1 MPNTSDSARPSTSA
15 APAHDPA
22 CVTRVLNTGAA
33 RVGAELARLDGDA
46 DPFAAFVRATR
57 MPMVVSDPRQ
67 PDNPIVFVNDSFC
80 RLTGYPRE
88 MIVGRN
94 CRFLQGPETDPAT
107 VARIRDAVRAREAI
121 EIDIRNHRRDGTPF
135 WNRLLMAPV
144 RDQAGDVA
152 YFIAS
157 QVDVTLERERLE
169 GLEFRNAALLAEVS
183 DRLRTQEESEAR
195 LRYATEAGRMGIW
208 ERDLPGHKL
217 SSDAVARAIHGRD
230 PALPLSHADLQAC
243 IHPDDLPRVN
253 AAAAHAV
260 ETGAEYAIEYR
271 VLRPGGTGWVEA
283 RAQVVP
289 PTATAPLRLAG
300 VFMDVTKQ
308 REATL
313 LLQLSEASLRLATD
327 AAEVGTWDLNLDTN
341 VLTWTDRTKAM
352 FGLRPDEPCSM
363 ADFYAGLHPDDLQA
377 TSAAFA
383 AAIDPAQ
390 RVTYD
395 VEYRTLGKHDRALRW
410 VAAKGRG
417 LFVDGRCIRAVGTA
431 LDITARKADRA
442 RQDLLL
448 ALSGTTR
455 TLSDPAAILKAAAS
469 MLGRHLGVQRVGWGQ
484 VQADAETM
492 VADTGYAEGL
502 PPLSGPFRLDHY
514 GPASLK
520 LRHAGQTLVL
530 PDTGVP
536 EQAGADWRL
545 MGIGAVVSVPMVR
558 DGVPRAALFVHAAA
572 PRAWLP
578 EEVRLVEDV
587 AALVWDA
594 VERARAEAAL
604 RELNATLEARVEE
617 RTAELRRAED
627 ALRQAQKMEAVGQL
641 TGGIAHD
648 FNNLLTGITGALE
661 LLQRRVGE
669 GRYGEI
675 SRFASVATTS
685 ANRAAA
691 LTQRLLAF
699 ARRQPLDPKPVAANR
714 LVAGME
720 DLLRRTLGPGIA
732 LEMVLSGG
740 LWGTLCD
747 PNQLESALLNL
758 VINARDAMPEGGRL
772 TVETANAHLDDA
784 YARAQGFEVRPGQYV
799 SISVTDTGVGM
810 DPAVAGRIFEPFF
823 TTKPIGQG
831 TGLGL
836 SMLYGFVKQSD
847 GHVRVYSEPGRGTT
861 MRLYLPRHA
870 GAAVLEGEANVPAT
884 PAGAGETVLVVD
896 DEDAVR
902 MLVAEALADMGYV
915 ALEAADGAAGL
926 EILRSVAKVDL
937 LVTDVGLPGLNGRQL
952 ADAARVL
959 RPRLRVLFI
968 TGYAGN
974 AAIGNG
980 VLDAGMEILTK
991 PFALEAL
998 AAKLRTMMAA

>member
-1 MPNTSDSARPSTSA
+1 M
-15 APAHDPA
+15 
-22 CVTRVLNTGAA
+22 LNTDAA
-33 RVGAELARLDGDA
+33 RIGAELALLDGGT
-46 DPFAAFVRATR
+46 DPFAASVRATR

-107 VARIRDAVRAREAI
+107 VARIRAAVRAQESL

-144 RDQAGDVA
+144 RDQAGEVA

-157 QVDVTLERERLE
+157 QVDVTLEWERLE
-169 GLEFRNAALLAEVS
+169 GLEFRNAALLAELS
-183 DRLRTQEESEAR
+183 DRLRAQEDSEAR
-195 LRYATEAGRMGIW
+195 LRFATEAGRLGVW
-208 ERDLPGHKL
+208 ELDLPGQGL
-217 SSDAVARAIHGRD
+217 SSDAVARAIHGRS
-230 PALPLSHADLQAC
+230 PAQPMSYAELQAC
-243 IHPDDLPRVN
+243 LHPDDCARVVEALAR
-253 AAAAHAV
+253 AA
-260 ETGAEYAIEYR
+260 ESRAEYVIEYR

-289 PTATAPLRLAG
+289 PTAGAPLRLAG
-300 VFMDVTKQ
+300 VFMDVTER

-313 LLQLSEASLRLATD
+313 RLQLSEASLRLATD
-327 AAEVGTWDLNLDTN
+327 AAEVGTWDLDLDMD

-352 FGLRPDEPCSM
+352 FGLYPDEPCGM
-363 ADFYAGLHPDDLQA
+363 ADFYAGLHPGDRA
-377 TSAAFA
+377 AVTAAFA
-383 AAIDPAQ
+383 AAIDPG
-390 RVTYD
+390 RRTPYD
-395 VEYRTLGKHDRALRW
+395 VAYRTLGKHDGVVRW

-417 LFVDGRCIRAVGTA
+417 IFQDGRCIRAVGTA
-431 LDITARKADRA
+431 LDITAQKAAAA
-442 RQDLLL
+442 RQDVLMRVAAELRRISE
-448 ALSGTTR
+448 A
-455 TLSDPAAILKAAAS
+455 DAAVAAAAAIL
-469 MLGRHLGVQRVGWGQ
+469 GPHLEVSRVGWSLFQ
-484 VQADAETM
+484 VDAETAY
-492 VADTGYAEGL
+492 VRSAYHDGL
-502 PPLSGPFRLDHY
+502 PPVSGVFRLDALGQAIREHR
-514 GPASLK
+514 L
-520 LRHAGQTLVL
+520 AGKTLAI
-530 PDTGVP
+530 PDCL
-536 EQAGADWRL
+536 QAGAEGTTSAVL
-545 MGIGAVVSVPMVR
+545 GIRGHLSVPLIR
-558 DGVPRAALFVHAAA
+558 DGQVRASLFVNQST
-572 PRAWLP
+572 PRAWTP
-578 EEVRLVEDV
+578 DEVRLVEEV
-587 AALVWDA
+587 ADLLWHA
-594 VERARAEAAL
+594 VERARAEADL

-617 RTAELRRAED
+617 RTAELQRAED

-675 SRFASVATTS
+675 ARFASVATTS

-720 DLLRRTLGPGIA
+720 DLLRRTLGPGIV

-740 LWGTLCD
+740 LWGSLCD
-747 PNQLESALLNL
+747 PNQLEAALLNL
-758 VINARDAMPEGGRL
+758 AINARDAMPEGGRL
-772 TVETANAHLDDA
+772 TIETANAHLDDA
-784 YARAQGFEVRPGQYV
+784 YAQAQGFEVRPGQYV

-810 DPAVAGRIFEPFF
+810 DPVVAARIFEPFF

-836 SMLYGFVKQSD
+836 SMLYGFVKQS
-847 GHVRVYSEPGRGTT
+847 GGQVRVYSEPGCGTT
-861 MRLYLPRHA
+861 MRLYLPRHS
-870 GAAVLEGEANVPAT
+870 GAAVLDGETAPTVT

-896 DEDAVR
+896 DEEAVR
-902 MLVAEALADMGYV
+902 MLVAEALTDMGYV
-915 ALEAADGAAGL
+915 ALEAADGPAGL
-926 EILRSVAKVDL
+926 AILRSVAKVDL

-959 RPRLRVLFI
+959 RPGLRVLFI

-980 VLDAGMEILTK
+980 VLDPGMEILTK

-998 AAKLRTMMAA
+998 AAKLRAMMQR

>member
-1 MPNTSDSARPSTSA
+1 MSAP
-15 APAHDPA
+15 PQVPHDPA
-22 CVTRVLNTGAA
+22 RITRVLNTDAS
-33 RVGAELARLDGDA
+33 RIGAELVRLDGGT
-46 DPFAAFVRATR
+46 DPFAASVRATR

-107 VARIRDAVRAREAI
+107 VARIRAAVQAREPL

-144 RDQAGDVA
+144 RDQAGEVA

-157 QVDVTLERERLE
+157 QVDVTLEWERLE
-169 GLEFRNAALLAEVS
+169 GLEFRNAALLAELS
-183 DRLRTQEESEAR
+183 DRLRAQEDSEAR
-195 LRYATEAGRMGIW
+195 LRYATQAGGMGVW
-208 ERDLPGHKL
+208 ELDLPGHSL
-217 SSDAVARAIHGRD
+217 TTDSTSRAIHGRE
-230 PALPLSHADLQAC
+230 PALRFSYADRQAC
-243 IHPDDLPRVN
+243 IHPDDLARVN
-253 AAAAHAV
+253 EAMAHAV

-283 RAQVVP
+283 RAQVMP
-289 PTATAPLRLAG
+289 PTAGAPLSMAG
-300 VFMDVTKQ
+300 VFMDVTER

-313 LLQLSEASLRLATD
+313 RLQLSEASLRLATD
-327 AAEVGTWDLNLDTN
+327 AAEVGTWDLDLDAD

-352 FGLRPDEPCSM
+352 FGLRPDEPCGM
-363 ADFYAGLHPDDLQA
+363 ADFYAGLHPDDRA
-377 TSAAFA
+377 AVTVAFA
-383 AAIDPAQ
+383 AALDPGQ
-390 RVTYD
+390 RATYD
-395 VEYRTLGKHDRALRW
+395 VEHRTLGKHDGALRW
-410 VAAKGRG
+410 VAARGRG
-417 LFVDGRCIRAVGTA
+417 MFQDGRCVRALGTA
-431 LDITARKADRA
+431 LDITAQKAERA

-455 TLSDPAAILKAAAS
+455 TLADPTAILAAAAT
-469 MLGRHLGVQRVGWGQ
+469 MLGRHLGVQRVGWGHMQ
-484 VQADAETM
+484 AETDSM
-492 VADTGYAEGL
+492 FAETGYADGL
-502 PPLSGPFRLDHY
+502 PLLHGLFRMDRY
-514 GPASLK
+514 GKGNLEQR
-520 LRHAGQTLVL
+520 LAGQTLVV
-530 PDTGVP
+530 PDAGVP
-536 EQAGADWRL
+536 DQADANWAPL
-545 MGIGAVVSVPMVR
+545 GIGAVISVPLMR
-558 DGVPRAALFVHAAA
+558 DGTLRAMLFVNAAVPRAWT
-572 PRAWLP
+572 PD
-578 EEVRLVEDV
+578 EVRLVEDV

-594 VERARAEAAL
+594 VERARAEANL

-675 SRFASVATTS
+675 GRFASVATTS

-714 LVAGME
+714 LVADME

-758 VINARDAMPEGGRL
+758 AINARDAMPEGGRL
-772 TVETANAHLDDA
+772 TVETANTHLDDA

-810 DPAVAGRIFEPFF
+810 DPAVASRIFEPFF

-836 SMLYGFVKQSD
+836 SMLYGFVRQSD
-847 GHVRVYSEPGRGTT
+847 GHVRVYSEPGHGTT

-870 GAAVLEGEANVPAT
+870 GAAVLDGETSAPAT

-915 ALEAADGAAGL
+915 ALEAADGPAGL

-959 RPRLRVLFI
+959 RPGLRVLFI

-998 AAKLRTMMAA
+998 AAKLRAMMQR

>member
-1 MPNTSDSARPSTSA
+1 MSAPPQ
-15 APAHDPA
+15 APHDPA
-22 CVTRVLNTGAA
+22 RITRVLNTDAA
-33 RVGAELARLDGDA
+33 RIGAELVRLDGGT
-46 DPFAAFVRATR
+46 DPFAASVRATR

-67 PDNPIVFVNDSFC
+67 PDNPIVFANDSFC

-94 CRFLQGPETDPAT
+94 CRFLQGPDTDPDA
-107 VARIRDAVRAREAI
+107 VARIRNAVRAEEPI
-121 EIDIRNHRRDGTPF
+121 QTDLLNYRRDGTPF

-144 RDQAGDVA
+144 RDAAGEVA
-152 YFIAS
+152 YFFAS

-183 DRLRTQEESEAR
+183 DRLRAQEESEAR
-195 LRYATEAGRMGIW
+195 LRYATQAGRMGVW
-208 ERDLPGHKL
+208 ELDLRDSGL
-217 SSDAVARAIHGRD
+217 SADAVTRTIHGHD
-230 PALPLSHADLQAC
+230 PALPFSYMDLQAC
-243 IHPDDLPRVN
+243 IHSDDLARVN
-253 AAAAHAV
+253 EATARAA
-260 ETGAEYAIEYR
+260 ETGAEYAMEYR
-271 VLRPGGTGWVEA
+271 VRRPGGTGWVEA

-289 PTATAPLRLAG
+289 PTAGAPLRLAG
-300 VFMDVTKQ
+300 VFMDVTQ
-308 REATL
+308 RREAML
-313 LLQLSEASLRLATD
+313 RLQLSEASLRLATD
-327 AAEVGTWDLNLDTN
+327 AAEVGTWDLDLGTDM
-341 VLTWTDRTKAM
+341 LTWTDRTKAM

-363 ADFYAGLHPDDLQA
+363 ADFYAGLHRDDRA
-377 TSAAFA
+377 AVTAAFA
-383 AAIDPAQ
+383 AAIDPVE
-390 RVTYD
+390 RTIYD
-395 VEYRTLGKHDRALRW
+395 VEYRTLGKHDGALRW

-417 LFVDGRCIRAVGTA
+417 IFQDGLCVRAVGTA
-431 LDITARKADRA
+431 LDITARKAERT

-448 ALSGTTR
+448 ALSGTMR
-455 TLSDPAAILKAAAS
+455 TLADPAAILAAAAT
-469 MLGRHLGVQRVGWGQ
+469 MLGRHLGAQRVGWGH
-484 VQADAETM
+484 VQPDADVM
-492 VADTGYAEGL
+492 VTETGYADGL
-502 PPLSGPFRLDHY
+502 PPLHGPIPMDRYGKANLARRL
-514 GPASLK
+514 
-520 LRHAGQTLVL
+520 AGLTLAV

-536 EQAGADWRL
+536 DQADGNWAAL
-545 MGIGAVVSVPMVR
+545 GIGAVISVPLMR
-558 DGVPRAALFVHAAA
+558 DGALRAALFVNAAA
-572 PRAWLP
+572 PRAWTAD
-578 EEVRLVEDV
+578 EVRLVEDV

-594 VERARAEAAL
+594 VERARAEANL

-675 SRFASVATTS
+675 GRFASVATTS

-714 LVAGME
+714 LVADME

-758 VINARDAMPEGGRL
+758 AINARDAMPQGGRL

-784 YARAQGFEVRPGQYV
+784 YARAQGFEVRAGQYV

-810 DPAVAGRIFEPFF
+810 DPALAGRIFEPFF

-870 GAAVLEGEANVPAT
+870 GATVLEGGPDAPAV

-959 RPRLRVLFI
+959 RPGLRVLFI

-998 AAKLRTMMAA
+998 AAKLRTMMQR

>member
-1 MPNTSDSARPSTSA
+1 MSAPPQ
-15 APAHDPA
+15 APHDPA
-22 CVTRVLNTGAA
+22 RITEVLNTDAS
-33 RVGAELARLDGDA
+33 RIGAELVRLDGGT
-46 DPFAAFVRATR
+46 DPFAASVCATR

-107 VARIRDAVRAREAI
+107 VARIREAVRAQQSI

-144 RDQAGDVA
+144 RDQAGEVA
-152 YFIAS
+152 YFFAS

-183 DRLRTQEESEAR
+183 DRLRAQEESEAR
-195 LRYATEAGRMGIW
+195 LRYATQAGLLGVW
-208 ERDLPGHKL
+208 ELDLQDSAL
-217 SSDAVARAIHGRD
+217 SADAATRAIHGRN
-230 PALPLSHADLQAC
+230 PALPFSYADLQAC

-253 AAAAHAV
+253 EATARAA

-289 PTATAPLRLAG
+289 PTAGAPLRLAG
-300 VFMDVTKQ
+300 VFMDVTER

-313 LLQLSEASLRLATD
+313 RLQLSEASLRLATD
-327 AAEVGTWDLNLDTN
+327 AAEVGTWDLDLGTD

-363 ADFYAGLHPDDLQA
+363 ADFYAGLHPDDRA
-377 TSAAFA
+377 HVTAAFT
-383 AAIDPAQ
+383 AAIDPVERA
-390 RVTYD
+390 TYD
-395 VEYRTLGKHDRALRW
+395 VEYRTLGKHDGALRW

-417 LFVDGRCIRAVGTA
+417 IFHGGLCVRAVGTA
-431 LDITARKADRA
+431 LDITARKAERT

-448 ALSGTTR
+448 ALSGTMR
-455 TLSDPAAILKAAAS
+455 TLADPAAILAAAAT
-469 MLGRHLGVQRVGWGQ
+469 MLGRHLGAQRVGWGQ
-484 VQADAETM
+484 VQPGADVM
-492 VADTGYAEGL
+492 VTETGYADGL
-502 PPLSGPFRLDHY
+502 PPLHGPIPMDRYGKANLVQRL
-514 GPASLK
+514 
-520 LRHAGQTLVL
+520 AGLTLAV

-536 EQAGADWRL
+536 DQADGNWAAL
-545 MGIGAVVSVPMVR
+545 GIGAVISVPLMR
-558 DGVPRAALFVHAAA
+558 DGMLRAALFVNAAA
-572 PRAWLP
+572 PRAWTAD
-578 EEVRLVEDV
+578 EVRLVEDV

-594 VERARAEAAL
+594 VERARAEANL

-675 SRFASVATTS
+675 GRFASVATTS

-714 LVAGME
+714 LVADME

-758 VINARDAMPEGGRL
+758 AINARDAMPEGGRL

-784 YARAQGFEVRPGQYV
+784 YARAEGFEVRPGQYV

-810 DPAVAGRIFEPFF
+810 EPAVAARIFEPFF

-870 GAAVLEGEANVPAT
+870 GAAVLEGEPGAPAVPAGT
-884 PAGAGETVLVVD
+884 GETVLVVD

-915 ALEAADGAAGL
+915 ALEAADGVAGL
-926 EILRSVAKVDL
+926 DILRSVAKVDL

-959 RPRLRVLFI
+959 RPGLRVLFI

-998 AAKLRTMMAA
+998 AAKLRMMMQK

>member
-1 MPNTSDSARPSTSA
+1 MSAP
-15 APAHDPA
+15 PQVPHDPA
-22 CVTRVLNTGAA
+22 RVTRVLNTDAA
-33 RVGAELARLDGDA
+33 RIGAELMRLDGGT
-46 DPFAAFVRATR
+46 DPFAASVRATR

-88 MIVGRN
+88 QIVGRN
-94 CRFLQGPETDPAT
+94 CRFLQGPDTDPAT
-107 VARIRDAVRAREAI
+107 VARIRAAVQAQEPI

-144 RDQAGDVA
+144 RDQTGEVA

-157 QVDVTLERERLE
+157 QVDVTLEWERLE
-169 GLEFRNAALLAEVS
+169 GLEFRNAALLAELS
-183 DRLRTQEESEAR
+183 DQLHAQEESEAR
-195 LRYATEAGRMGIW
+195 LRYATQAAGMGVW
-208 ERDLPGHKL
+208 ELDLPGYSL
-217 SSDAVARAIHGRD
+217 TTDSTSRAIHGRD
-230 PALPLSHADLQAC
+230 PALRFSYADRQAC
-243 IHPDDLPRVN
+243 IHPDDMARVDE
-253 AAAAHAV
+253 ATTRAV

-289 PTATAPLRLAG
+289 PTVGAPLRLAG
-300 VFMDVTKQ
+300 VFMDVTER

-313 LLQLSEASLRLATD
+313 RLQLSEASLRLATD
-327 AAEVGTWDLNLDTN
+327 AAEVGTWDLDLDAD

-352 FGLRPDEPCSM
+352 FGLEPDEPCGM
-363 ADFYAGLHPDDLQA
+363 ADFYTGLHPDDRA
-377 TSAAFA
+377 AVTAAFA
-383 AAIDPAQ
+383 AALDPA
-390 RVTYD
+390 RRTSYD
-395 VEYRTLGKHDRALRW
+395 VEYRTLGKHDGALRW
-410 VAAKGRG
+410 VAARGRG
-417 LFVDGRCIRAVGTA
+417 MFQDGRCVRALGTA
-431 LDITARKADRA
+431 LDITAQKAERA

-455 TLSDPAAILKAAAS
+455 TLADPTAILAAAAT
-469 MLGRHLGVQRVGWGQ
+469 MLGRHLGVQRVGWSH
-484 VQADAETM
+484 VQAE
-492 VADTGYAEGL
+492 ADLMFVETGYADGL
-502 PPLSGPFRLDHY
+502 PPLHGPFQMDRYGKANLERRL
-514 GPASLK
+514 
-520 LRHAGQTLVL
+520 AGQTLSV
-530 PDTGVP
+530 PDAGVP
-536 EQAGADWRL
+536 DQADANWAPL
-545 MGIGAVVSVPMVR
+545 GIGAVISVPLMR
-558 DGVPRAALFVHAAA
+558 DGTLRAALFVNAAA
-572 PRAWLP
+572 PRAWTP
-578 EEVRLVEDV
+578 DEVRLVEDV

-594 VERARAEAAL
+594 VERARAEANL

-627 ALRQAQKMEAVGQL
+627 ALRQSQKMEAVGQL

-675 SRFASVATTS
+675 GRFASVATTS

-714 LVAGME
+714 LVADME
-720 DLLRRTLGPGIA
+720 DLLRRTLGPGVT

-758 VINARDAMPEGGRL
+758 AINARDAMPEGGRL
-772 TVETANAHLDDA
+772 TIETANAHLDDA
-784 YARAQGFEVRPGQYV
+784 YARTQGFEVRSGQYV

-810 DPAVAGRIFEPFF
+810 DPAVASRIFEPFF

-870 GAAVLEGEANVPAT
+870 GAAVLDGEMNAPAT

-915 ALEAADGAAGL
+915 ALEAANGSAGL
-926 EILRSVAKVDL
+926 DILRSVAKVDL

-959 RPRLRVLFI
+959 RPGLRVLFI

-980 VLDAGMEILTK
+980 VLEAGMEILTK

-998 AAKLRTMMAA
+998 AAKLRAMMQR

>member
-1 MPNTSDSARPSTSA
+1 MSAPPQ
-15 APAHDPA
+15 APHDPA
-22 CVTRVLNTGAA
+22 RITRVLNTDAA
-33 RVGAELARLDGDA
+33 RIGAELVRLDGGT
-46 DPFAAFVRATR
+46 DPFAASVRATR

-88 MIVGRN
+88 QIVGRN

-107 VARIRDAVRAREAI
+107 VARIRAAVQAREPL
-121 EIDIRNHRRDGTPF
+121 EIDILNHRRDGTPF
-135 WNRLLMAPV
+135 WNRLLMEPV
-144 RDQAGDVA
+144 RDQAGEVA

-157 QVDVTLERERLE
+157 QVDVTLEWERLE
-169 GLEFRNAALLAEVS
+169 GLEFRNAALLAELS
-183 DRLRTQEESEAR
+183 DRLHAQEESEAR
-195 LRYATEAGRMGIW
+195 LRYATQAEGMGVW
-208 ERDLPGHKL
+208 ELDLPGHSL
-217 SSDAVARAIHGRD
+217 TTDSTSRAIHGRD
-230 PALPLSHADLQAC
+230 PAPRFSYADLQAC
-243 IHPDDLPRVN
+243 IHPDDLARVDE
-253 AAAAHAV
+253 ATARAV

-289 PTATAPLRLAG
+289 PTVGAPLRLAG
-300 VFMDVTKQ
+300 VFVDVTER

-313 LLQLSEASLRLATD
+313 RLQLSEASLRLATD
-327 AAEVGTWDLNLDTN
+327 AAEVGTWDLDLDADM
-341 VLTWTDRTKAM
+341 LTWTDRTKAM
-352 FGLRPDEPCSM
+352 FGLQPDEPCGM
-363 ADFYAGLHPDDLQA
+363 ADFYAGLHPDDRA
-377 TSAAFA
+377 TVTAAFA
-383 AAIDPAQ
+383 AAIDPG
-390 RVTYD
+390 RRTFYD
-395 VEYRTLGKHDRALRW
+395 VEYRTLGKHDGALRW

-417 LFVDGRCIRAVGTA
+417 IFQDGRCIRAVGTT
-431 LDITARKADRA
+431 LDITAQKAAAA
-442 RQDLLL
+442 RQDVLLRAAAELRRTSEADAAL
-448 ALSGTTR
+448 AAA
-455 TLSDPAAILKAAAS
+455 AAIL
-469 MLGRHLGVQRVGWGQ
+469 GPHLQVSRVGWSLF
-484 VQADAETM
+484 QADAETAY
-492 VADTGYAEGL
+492 VRSAYHDGL
-502 PPLSGPFRLDHY
+502 PPVSGVFRLDAL
-514 GPASLK
+514 GPASRK
-520 LRHAGQTLVL
+520 RHLAGKTLAISDCL
-530 PDTGVP
+530 
-536 EQAGADWRL
+536 QAGAEGAMTSAAL
-545 MGIGAVVSVPMVR
+545 GIRGHLSVPLMR
-558 DGVPRAALFVHAAA
+558 EGQARASLFVNQST
-572 PRAWLP
+572 PRTWTP
-578 EEVRLVEDV
+578 DEVRLVEEV
-587 AALVWDA
+587 ADLLWDA
-594 VERARAEAAL
+594 VERARAEANL

-675 SRFASVATTS
+675 GRFASVATTS

-714 LVAGME
+714 LVADME

-758 VINARDAMPEGGRL
+758 AINARDAMPEGGRL

-810 DPAVAGRIFEPFF
+810 DPAVASRIFEPFF

-847 GHVRVYSEPGRGTT
+847 GHVRVYSELGHGTT

-870 GAAVLEGEANVPAT
+870 GAAVLDGETSAPAT

-915 ALEAADGAAGL
+915 ALEAADGPAGL

-959 RPRLRVLFI
+959 RPGLRVLFI

-980 VLDAGMEILTK
+980 VLDPGMEILTK

-998 AAKLRTMMAA
+998 AAKLRAMMQR

>member
-1 MPNTSDSARPSTSA
+1 MSPPPQDPQ
-15 APAHDPA
+15 DPA
-22 CVTRVLNTGAA
+22 RISQVLNTDAA
-33 RVGAELARLDGDA
+33 RIGAELALLDGGT
-46 DPFAAFVRATR
+46 DPFAASVRATR
-57 MPMVVSDPRQ
+57 MPMVVSDARQ

-94 CRFLQGPETDPAT
+94 CRFLQGPDTDPAT
-107 VARIRDAVRAREAI
+107 VARIRAAVQAQESL

-144 RDQAGDVA
+144 RDQAGEVA

-169 GLEFRNAALLAEVS
+169 GLEFRNAALLAELS
-183 DRLRTQEESEAR
+183 DRLRAQEESEAR
-195 LRYATEAGRMGIW
+195 LRYATEAGRLGVW
-208 ERDLPGHKL
+208 ELDLPGHRL
-217 SSDAVARAIHGRD
+217 STDAVARAIYGRD
-230 PALPLSHADLQAC
+230 PALPLSHAELQAC
-243 IHPDDLPRVN
+243 IHPDDRARVDE
-253 AAAAHAV
+253 AMARAV
-260 ETGAEYAIEYR
+260 ESRAEYAIEFR

-289 PTATAPLRLAG
+289 PTAGAPLRLAG
-300 VFMDVTKQ
+300 VFMDVTER

-313 LLQLSEASLRLATD
+313 RLQLSEASLRLATE
-327 AAEVGTWDLNLDTN
+327 AAEVGTWDLDLDAD
-341 VLTWTDRTKAM
+341 VLNWTDRTKAM
-352 FGLRPDEPCSM
+352 FGLFPDEPCGM
-363 ADFYAGLHPDDLQA
+363 PDFYAGLYPDDRA
-377 TSAAFA
+377 AVTAAFA
-383 AAIDPAQ
+383 ATLDPG
-390 RVTYD
+390 RRTPYD
-395 VEYRTLGKHDRALRW
+395 VEYRTLGKHDGVLRW

-417 LFVDGRCIRAVGTA
+417 VFLDGRCIRAVGTA
-431 LDITARKADRA
+431 LDITAQKAAAA
-442 RQDLLL
+442 RQDVLLRVAAEL
-448 ALSGTTR
+448 RR
-455 TLSDPAAILKAAAS
+455 TGEADAAVAAAATI
-469 MLGRHLGVQRVGWGQ
+469 LGPHLLVSRVGWSL
-484 VQADAETM
+484 VQADAET
-492 VADTGYAEGL
+492 AYARSAYHDGL
-502 PPLSGPFRLDHY
+502 PPILGVFRLDAL
-514 GPASLK
+514 GSANRE
-520 LRHAGQTLVL
+520 RHLAGHTLAI
-530 PDTGVP
+530 PDCL
-536 EQAGADWRL
+536 QAGAEGAATSATL
-545 MGIGAVVSVPMVR
+545 GIRGHLSVPLIRNGQVR
-558 DGVPRAALFVHAAA
+558 ASLFVSQST
-572 PRAWLP
+572 PRAWTAD
-578 EEVRLVEDV
+578 EVRLVEEV
-587 AALVWDA
+587 ADLLWDA
-594 VERARAEAAL
+594 VERARAEAEL
-604 RELNATLEARVEE
+604 RELNATLESRVEE

-675 SRFASVATTS
+675 GRFASVATTS

-714 LVAGME
+714 LVADME

-732 LEMVLSGG
+732 LELVLSGG

-758 VINARDAMPEGGRL
+758 AINARDAMPEGGRL
-772 TVETANAHLDDA
+772 TIETANAHLDDA
-784 YARAQGFEVRPGQYV
+784 YALAQGFEVRAGQYV

-810 DPAVAGRIFEPFF
+810 DPVVAARIFEPFF

-847 GHVRVYSEPGRGTT
+847 GHVRVHSEPGCGTT
-861 MRLYLPRHA
+861 MRLYLPRYA
-870 GAAVLEGEANVPAT
+870 GVALVEGETNAPAT

-902 MLVAEALADMGYV
+902 MLVAEALTDMGYV
-915 ALEAADGAAGL
+915 ALEAADGPAGL
-926 EILRSVAKVDL
+926 GILRSVAKVDL

-959 RPRLRVLFI
+959 RPGLRVLFI

-980 VLDAGMEILTK
+980 VLDEGMEILTK

-998 AAKLRTMMAA
+998 AAKLRAMMQR

>member
-1 MPNTSDSARPSTSA
+1 MSAP
-15 APAHDPA
+15 PQVPHDPDRI
-22 CVTRVLNTGAA
+22 TRVLNTDAA
-33 RVGAELARLDGDA
+33 RIGAELVRRDGGT
-46 DPFAAFVRATR
+46 DPFAASVRATR

-80 RLTGYPRE
+80 RLTGYSRE
-88 MIVGRN
+88 EIVGRN
-94 CRFLQGPETDPAT
+94 CRFLQGPETDPAH
-107 VARIRDAVRAREAI
+107 VARLRQAVRDQVPI
-121 EIDIRNHRRDGTPF
+121 EMDIRNHRKDGTPF

-144 RDQAGDVA
+144 RDVAGKVA
-152 YFIAS
+152 YFFAS
-157 QVDVTLERERLE
+157 QVDVTLERERVE
-169 GLEFRNAALLAEVS
+169 GLETQNAALMAELG
-183 DRLRTQEESEAR
+183 DRLRAQELSEER
-195 LRYATEAGRMGIW
+195 LR
-208 ERDLPGHKL
+208 
-217 SSDAVARAIHGRD
+217 
-230 PALPLSHADLQAC
+230 
-243 IHPDDLPRVN
+243 
-253 AAAAHAV
+253 
-260 ETGAEYAIEYR
+260 
-271 VLRPGGTGWVEA
+271 
-283 RAQVVP
+283 
-289 PTATAPLRLAG
+289 
-300 VFMDVTKQ
+300 
-308 REATL
+308 
-313 LLQLSEASLRLATD
+313 LSEASLRLATE
-327 AAEVGTWDLNLDTN
+327 AAEIGTWDLNLDTDVPGG
-341 VLTWTDRTKAM
+341 VLTWSDRTKRM
-352 FGLRPDEPCSM
+352 FGIPPDEPCSM
-363 ADFYAGLHPDDLQA
+363 DDFYSGLHPDDRHA
-377 TSAAFA
+377 TTEAFA
-383 AAIDPAQ
+383 AAVDPARRLQ
-390 RVTYD
+390 YD
-395 VEYRTLGKHDRALRW
+395 VEYRTIGKRDGIVRW

-417 LFVDGRCIRAVGTA
+417 LFADERCVRAVGTA
-431 LDITARKADRA
+431 IDITGRRAAEA
-442 RQDLLL
+442 RQGMLLQLSAQLRTMTDARATVSAAL
-448 ALSGTTR
+448 AG
-455 TLSDPAAILKAAAS
+455 
-469 MLGRHLGVQRVGWGQ
+469 LGRHLAADRVGLGL
-484 VQADAETM
+484 VQPDGVTIHLETGW
-492 VADTGYAEGL
+492 AAGL
-502 PPLSGPFRLDHY
+502 PELSGPFLLDSF
-514 GPASLK
+514 GPANIALMK
-520 LRHAGQTLVL
+520 AGRTLALADAAV
-530 PDTGVP
+530 PD
-536 EQAGADWRL
+536 QAGVDWVAV
-545 MGIGAVVSVPMVR
+545 GVGAVVSVPLVR
-558 DGVPRAALFVHAAA
+558 DGRLVASLFVNQAK
-572 PRAWLP
+572 PCRWMP
-578 EEVRLVEDV
+578 DEVGLVEDV
-587 AALVWDA
+587 AALLWDA
-594 VERARAEAAL
+594 VERARAETAL

-669 GRYGEI
+669 GRYADLG
-675 SRFASVATTS
+675 RFASVATTS

-714 LVAGME
+714 LVADME
-720 DLLRRTLGPGIA
+720 DLLRRTLGPNIA

-758 VINARDAMPEGGRL
+758 AINARDAMPEGGRL
-772 TVETANAHLDDA
+772 TIETANAHLDDA
-784 YARAQGFEVRPGQYV
+784 YARAQGFEVRTGQYV

-810 DPAVAGRIFEPFF
+810 EQAVAGRIFEPFF

-870 GAAVLEGEANVPAT
+870 GAAVLEGEPDAPAV

-926 EILRSVAKVDL
+926 DILRSVAKVDL

-959 RPRLRVLFI
+959 RPGLRVLFI

-998 AAKLRTMMAA
+998 ATKLRMMMQK

>member
-1 MPNTSDSARPSTSA
+1 MPHPPK
-15 APAHDPA
+15 APHDPDRIS
-22 CVTRVLNTGAA
+22 RVLNTDAA
-33 RVGAELARLDGDA
+33 RIGAELALLDGGT
-46 DPFAAFVRATR
+46 DPFAASVRATR
-57 MPMVVSDPRQ
+57 MPMVVSDARQ

-94 CRFLQGPETDPAT
+94 CRFLQGPQTDPAT
-107 VARIRDAVRAREAI
+107 VARIRAAVRAQVPI

-144 RDQAGDVA
+144 RDRDGEVA

-157 QVDVTLERERLE
+157 QVDVTLERERVE
-169 GLEFRNAALLAEVS
+169 GLEFRNAALLAELS
-183 DRLRTQEESEAR
+183 DRLRAQEESEAR
-195 LRYATEAGRMGIW
+195 LRYATEAGRLGVW
-208 ERDLPGHKL
+208 ELDLPDHRL
-217 SSDAVARAIHGRD
+217 STDAAARAIYGRD
-230 PALPLSHADLQAC
+230 PALPLSHAELQAC
-243 IHPDDLPRVN
+243 IHPDDRARVDGTM
-253 AAAAHAV
+253 ARAV
-260 ETGAEYAIEYR
+260 ESRAEYAIEFR

-289 PTATAPLRLAG
+289 PTAGAPLRLAG
-300 VFMDVTKQ
+300 VFMDVTER

-313 LLQLSEASLRLATD
+313 RLQLSEASLRLATE
-327 AAEVGTWDLNLDTN
+327 AAEVGTWDLDLDAD
-341 VLTWTDRTKAM
+341 VLIWTDRTKGM
-352 FGLRPDEPCSM
+352 FGLQPDDACGM
-363 ADFYAGLHPDDLQA
+363 ADFYAGLHPDDRAA
-377 TSAAFA
+377 TTAAFA
-383 AAIDPAQ
+383 AAVDPGRRAP
-390 RVTYD
+390 YD
-395 VEYRTLGKHDRALRW
+395 VEYRTVGKRDGVLRW

-417 LFVDGRCIRAVGTA
+417 IFQDGRCIRAVGTA
-431 LDITARKADRA
+431 LDITAQKAAAA
-442 RQDLLL
+442 RQDVLLRVAAEL
-448 ALSGTTR
+448 RR
-455 TLSDPAAILKAAAS
+455 TGEADAAVAAAAAIL
-469 MLGRHLGVQRVGWGQ
+469 GPHLRVGRVGWSLF
-484 VQADAETM
+484 QADGETAYM
-492 VADTGYAEGL
+492 RSAYHDGL
-502 PPLSGPFRLDHY
+502 PPVSGVFRLDAL
-514 GPASLK
+514 GNANRE
-520 LRHAGQTLVL
+520 RHRAGKTLAITDCL
-530 PDTGVP
+530 
-536 EQAGADWRL
+536 QAGAEGAATAAAL
-545 MGIGAVVSVPMVR
+545 GIRGHLSVPLIR
-558 DGVPRAALFVHAAA
+558 DGQVRASLFVNQSA
-572 PRAWLP
+572 PRAWTP
-578 EEVRLVEDV
+578 DEVRLVQEV
-587 AALVWDA
+587 ADLLWDA
-594 VERARAEAAL
+594 VERARAEAEL

-675 SRFASVATTS
+675 GRFASVATTS

-714 LVAGME
+714 LVADME
-720 DLLRRTLGPGIA
+720 DLLRRTLGPGIV

-758 VINARDAMPEGGRL
+758 AINARDAMPEGGRL
-772 TVETANAHLDDA
+772 TIETANAHLDDA
-784 YARAQGFEVRPGQYV
+784 YALAQGYEVRAGQYV
-799 SISVTDTGVGM
+799 SISVTDTGIGM
-810 DPAVAGRIFEPFF
+810 DPGVAARIFEPFF
-823 TTKPIGQG
+823 TTKPIGEG

-870 GAAVLEGEANVPAT
+870 SVAVLEGETTAPAT

-915 ALEAADGAAGL
+915 ALEAADGPAGL
-926 EILRSVAKVDL
+926 DILRSVAKVDL

-959 RPRLRVLFI
+959 RPGLRVLFI

-980 VLDAGMEILTK
+980 MLDAGMEILTK

-998 AAKLRTMMAA
+998 AAKLRAMMQR